1 MKHARHVLT
10 LLAIAFSLITISS
23 LIGTV
28 SANIPTVIQI
38 DNVSQ
43 GSSGKIRLQIT
54 HLNPSSTHY
63 VDVIEVDVNGQVT
76 QFNQQPQTTD
86 PFTVELDLGQ
96 LQGNPTIRARAH
108 CTKHGWS
115 SWSSQIQVPE
125 FSEMG
130 TAVVVVALVCVLLT
144 ARKTTKKRL
153 PI

>member
-1 MKHARHVLT
+1 MLA
-10 LLAIAFSLITISS
+10 LLAITFSLITISS

-38 DNVSQ
+38 DNISQ

-63 VDVIEVDVNGQVT
+63 VDVLEVDVNGQVT

-130 TAVVVVALVCVLLT
+130 AAVVAALVCVLLSVRRT
-144 ARKTTKKRL
+144 AKKRP